1 MSARGLIPAV
11 PLFVMFVPLAFGQL
25 PKRVEKCLPYPTLT
39 QEIRGMQRPDP
50 PRRVNVS
57 VARVDFDSGDGTPTG
72 VREEISKE
80 LQGRNF
86 EQEPGT
92 DYLNE
97 LANEIAEV
105 SVRGAL
111 QNQGYFQATATA
123 KLAVLQ
129 SGATEISVAAVISAS
144 PGPQYQAGDIR
155 IESADD
161 RVPLEMP
168 AEKLRDLI
176 PLQRDELFD
185 VERVRAGLRNLTAA
199 YGRLGYVDMTV
210 EPEFQIE
217 DAHNLIDMVL
227 KVDQQAQYRIGGV
240 EFLGVNAAT
249 RAILVKSL
257 PGPGEIFDVTR
268 LEEFFRVNQA
278 ILPSDA
284 SRDDVIVKH
293 DPKSGTVAILFDF
306 RTCPPHSN

>member
-1 MSARGLIPAV
+1 M
-11 PLFVMFVPLAFGQL
+11 
-25 PKRVEKCLPYPTLT
+25 
-39 QEIRGMQRPDP
+39 
-50 PRRVNVS
+50 S

-217 DAHNLIDMVL
+217 DAHN
-227 KVDQQAQYRIGGV
+227 
-240 EFLGVNAAT
+240 
-249 RAILVKSL
+249 
-257 PGPGEIFDVTR
+257 
-268 LEEFFRVNQA
+268 
-278 ILPSDA
+278 
-284 SRDDVIVKH
+284 
-293 DPKSGTVAILFDF
+293 
-306 RTCPPHSN
+306 